1 MCEYC
6 KENMEGQPI
15 PGEGEIAIETVVDDV
30 FIYDYCDCGRHTVKR
45 INYCPM
51 CGKKLGA

>member
-1 MCEYC
+1 MCKYC

-15 PGEGEIAIETVVDDV
+15 PGEGEIAIETIVDDV
-30 FIYDYCDCGRHTVKR
+30 FIYDYCDCGKHTVKK

-51 CGKKLGA
+51 CGRKLGE